1 MDMNSENHFINNF
14 KEIVKDS
21 TLIVVSHRMPLVNL
35 VDRIVVMNGGKIVE
49 DGPKDEV
56 LKKLQSQN

>member
-1 MDMNSENHFINNF
+1 M
-14 KEIVKDS
+14 
-21 TLIVVSHRMPLVNL
+21 IVVSHRMPLVNL

-56 LKKLQSQN
+56 LKKLQAQNN

>member
-1 MDMNSENHFINNF
+1 ME
-14 KEIVKDS
+14 S

-35 VDRIVVMNGGKIVE
+35 VDRIVVMNDGKIVE